1 VKQDEYAKALSVVS
15 GRFVNG
21 FARNDWILGYLFRA
35 TSGGI
40 GRVAGLAPVDNI
52 VGVENVD
59 VTELVNGHMAYR
71 QAIPKLLRH
80 VGWIVVSDEFTEIQ
94 DPDPDRHRERQR
106 ELIEELEGARKE
118 LEKQQKKPRFSFFGR
133 GKDAAKKKDWET
145 YDEVKPANDPGMEK
159 DRVDPNDPNTG
170 IKDDNVIFDVDA
182 IRAELAK
189 VGQDEIQPRE
199 LNSTLP
205 PLKADTSLLNSPMQA
220 NLRHTKSF
228 DHRSSSLYGMSSIS
242 ENNASLPS
250 LQNGHHQPTPL
261 GDKNNRTYNSDSEDE
276 FGNPRTG
283 EIQMTFD
290 APSASPRNIAL
301 FHRPEIRTSVTMPT
315 TTNERNVWADDD
327 DDFGEEKEMTMTFA

>member
-1 VKQDEYAKALSVVS
+1 
-15 GRFVNG
+15 
-21 FARNDWILGYLFRA
+21 
-35 TSGGI
+35 
-40 GRVAGLAPVDNI
+40 
-52 VGVENVD
+52 VENVD

-80 VGWIVVSDEFTEIQ
+80 VGWVVVSDEFTEIE

-118 LEKQQKKPRFSFFGR
+118 IEKNEKKPRFSFFGR

-145 YDEVKPANDPGMEK
+145 YNEVKPGSNPGMEK
-159 DRVDPNDPNTG
+159 DRVDPNDQNAG

-189 VGQDEIQPRE
+189 VDRDEIQPKE

-205 PLKADTSLLNSPMQA
+205 PLKADPSLLNSPMYA

-228 DHRSSSLYGMSSIS
+228 DHRSPYGVPSTS
-242 ENNASLPS
+242 ESHVSLPS
-250 LQNGHHQPTPL
+250 LQNGYYRPSSL
-261 GDKNNRTYNSDSEDE
+261 GNKNDHFDSEDE
-276 FGNPRTG
+276 FGNPLTG
-283 EIQMTFD
+283 EVQMTFD
-290 APSASPRNIAL
+290 APPPLSSAPSQSGPPL
-301 FHRPEIRTSVTMPT
+301 YRPEFRTSVTMPT
-315 TTNERNVWADDD
+315 TANERNVWADDD

>member
-1 VKQDEYAKALSVVS
+1 
-15 GRFVNG
+15 
-21 FARNDWILGYLFRA
+21 
-35 TSGGI
+35 
-40 GRVAGLAPVDNI
+40 
-52 VGVENVD
+52 
-59 VTELVNGHMAYR
+59 
-71 QAIPKLLRH
+71 
-80 VGWIVVSDEFTEIQ
+80 
-94 DPDPDRHRERQR
+94 
-106 ELIEELEGARKE
+106 
-118 LEKQQKKPRFSFFGR
+118 
-133 GKDAAKKKDWET
+133 
-145 YDEVKPANDPGMEK
+145 MEK